1 MSESQTPT
9 DDSDVIQAQIDDIR
23 GVESLADTPFSKL
36 FHEART
42 AGRHYSGVALQVR
55 ITDGKIESHSE
66 PVKTQQG
73 EHLRGTD
80 AWDTI
85 ITLPTKSF
93 MEVRTARSEIIRQLK
108 AWLQNVTAAEARQ

>member
-1 MSESQTPT
+1 MSESQTAA
-9 DDSDVIQAQIDDIR
+9 DDSEVIQTQIDAIR

-42 AGRHYSGVALQVR
+42 AGRNYSGVALQVR
-55 ITDGKIESHSE
+55 ITDGEIEAHSE
-66 PVKTQQG
+66 PVKTRQG

-85 ITLPTKSF
+85 ITLPTKTF
-93 MEVRTARSEIIRQLK
+93 MEVRTARQEIVRQLK
-108 AWLQNVTAAEARQ
+108 AWLQNVTAKEARQ